1 MLDVGTFVKFPASA
15 AKAKVNSKMISK
27 GLKFIFV
34 GSNDVD
40 SDDDDDDENNKNVF
54 NAFVLRKKARYYI
67 FVRLL
72 VHFTIL

>member
-15 AKAKVNSKMISK
+15 VKAKVSSKMISK

-54 NAFVLRKKARYYI
+54 YALIVIKKERY
-67 FVRLL
+67 
-72 VHFTIL
+72 

>member
-40 SDDDDDDENNKNVF
+40 SDDDDDDDENNKNVF
-54 NAFVLRKKARYYI
+54 NAFVLSKKARYYI
-67 FVRLL
+67 FVRL
-72 VHFTIL
+72 FNYG